1 MDFPL
6 SQGLVNDLIHLGE
19 VDSTNLELGRRIAAD
34 SPEFTVVVAD
44 SQTAGRGRLGRNWT
58 SEPGSSLAVS
68 ILLRPAPT
76 SRGWITLLAG
86 VAMARALRELGLEA
100 FVKWPNDVLI
110 ASKKVCGIL
119 AELRAD
125 GSVILGVGLNL
136 KNQQGA
142 PDTATSLEA
151 QGIEVTADKALAYFL
166 AAFRSRYSVLEQSA
180 DFGITKTLN
189 ELAEICGT
197 LGEKVRADFP
207 DGHSITGTAKSIDRN
222 GQLVIETPELISVS
236 AADVWHLRN

>member
-19 VDSTNLELGRRIAAD
+19 VDSTNLELGRRIEAN

-68 ILLRPAPT
+68 ILLRPHPA

-86 VAMARALRELGLEA
+86 VAMARALREFGLEA

-110 ASKKVCGIL
+110 GSKKVCGIL

-125 GSVILGVGLNL
+125 GSVILGAGLNL

-142 PDTATSLEA
+142 PETATSLEA
-151 QGIEVTADKALAYFL
+151 QGLEVNADKALAYFL

-180 DFGITKTLN
+180 DFAITKTLN

-197 LGEKVRADFP
+197 LGQKVRADFP
-207 DGHSITGTAKSIDRN
+207 DGSSMSGTAKSIDRN
-222 GQLVIETPELISVS
+222 GQLVIETPEPISVS

>member
-6 SQGLVNDLIHLGE
+6 SQGLANDLIHLGE

-68 ILLRPAPT
+68 ILLRPAPA
-76 SRGWITLLAG
+76 SRGWVTLLAG

-110 ASKKVCGIL
+110 ASKKVSGIL